1 MPSKGDERM
10 QCASRCFLWGM
21 AIVWLMLSVAHAG
34 EVVLTTGERFSSD
47 KIWEEKDK
55 IRFNMQGLVV
65 SVDKADVASIVRD
78 DGAAPRPGDRN
89 PAPHPPSKMQ
99 PQPAPAAH
107 STTQPPRTAPASS
120 DRHVSTPAPSAH
132 LPHEKSGKEY
142 GNHQKVSGIGFD
154 GLTWRMRP
162 SDLPGLS
169 KIKTEAIYGGVD
181 QYWQPDGP
189 LSLGDALLDGLVFG
203 FWQNR
208 LYTITMWV
216 DGKPGY
222 ERLKRSIFKRYGR
235 GEKGKKSDQDRYVW
249 VKDKTTDRLL
259 EFDAKR
265 NIGIFWM
272 RSRDLDAHIKSL
284 YPLSASG

>member
-1 MPSKGDERM
+1 MKR
-10 QCASRCFLWGM
+10 ASRLFLWGI
-21 AIVWLMLSVAHAG
+21 AALWLLLSVAHAG
-34 EVVLTTGERFSSD
+34 EIVLTSGERFSSD

-65 SVDKADVASIVRD
+65 SVDKADVASIIRD
-78 DGAAPRPGDRN
+78 DGAPPSPGHRN
-89 PAPHPPSKMQ
+89 PTPHSPSKKQ
-99 PQPAPAAH
+99 LQPAASAH
-107 STTQPPRTAPASS
+107 SATQPSRAAPSS
-120 DRHVSTPAPSAH
+120 SGQHVSAPAPSAP
-132 LPHEKSGKEY
+132 LSHEASGEEY
-142 GNHQKVSGIGFD
+142 GNDQIMRGIGFD
-154 GLTWRMRP
+154 SLTWHMRP

-189 LSLGDALLDGLVFG
+189 LSLGDALLDGLMFG

-222 ERLKRSIFKRYGR
+222 ERLKHSVFKRYGR

-249 VKDKTTDRLL
+249 VTDKTTDRLL

-284 YPLSASG
+284 YPVSASG

>member
-1 MPSKGDERM
+1 M
-10 QCASRCFLWGM
+10 QRASRMFLWGM
-21 AIVWLMLSVAHAG
+21 AALWLMLSVAHAG
-34 EVVLTTGERFSSD
+34 EIVLTSGERFSSD

-65 SVDKADVASIVRD
+65 SVDKADVASIIRD
-78 DGAAPRPGDRN
+78 DGAAPSPS
-89 PAPHPPSKMQ
+89 PSKMEK
-99 PQPAPAAH
+99 QPAPAAP
-107 STTQPPRTAPASS
+107 SATQPPRAA
-120 DRHVSTPAPSAH
+120 PAPSDRQA
-132 LPHEKSGKEY
+132 LAPAPSPRLSHEKSGEES
-142 GNHQKVSGIGFD
+142 GNFQKIRGIGLD
-154 GLTWRMRP
+154 GLTWHMRT
-162 SDLPGLS
+162 SDLSGLS

-216 DGKPGY
+216 DGKPAY
-222 ERLKRSIFKRYGR
+222 ERLKRSVFKRYGR

-249 VKDKTTDRLL
+249 VRDETTDRLL
-259 EFDAKR
+259 EFDTKR

-284 YPLSASG
+284 FPMSASG

>member
-1 MPSKGDERM
+1 MKRAGRL
-10 QCASRCFLWGM
+10 FLWGM
-21 AIVWLMLSVAHAG
+21 AMIWLMLSVAHAG

-47 KIWEEKDK
+47 KIWEEKGK

-65 SVDKADVASIVRD
+65 SVDKADVASILRD
-78 DGAAPRPGDRN
+78 DGADPSPGDRN
-89 PAPHPPSKMQ
+89 PTAHPPSKMQ
-99 PQPAPAAH
+99 QQPDPAAH
-107 STTQPPRTAPASS
+107 SATQPPRAAPSSS
-120 DRHVSTPAPSAH
+120 DRHVLEPAPSAH
-132 LPHEKSGKEY
+132 LSHEKSGEES
-142 GNHQKVSGIGFD
+142 GNHQKISGIGFD
-154 GLTWRMRP
+154 GLTWHMHP

-203 FWQNR
+203 FWKNR

-216 DGKPGY
+216 DGRPGY
-222 ERLKRSIFKRYGR
+222 ERLKRSVFKRYGR
-235 GEKGKKSDQDRYVW
+235 GEKGKKSDLDRYVW
-249 VKDKTTDRLL
+249 VQDKTTDRLL

-272 RSRDLDAHIKSL
+272 RSRDLDAHIKAL
-284 YPLSASG
+284 YPVSASG

>member
-1 MPSKGDERM
+1 MKRAGRLL
-10 QCASRCFLWGM
+10 LWGM
-21 AIVWLMLSVAHAG
+21 AIVWLLLSVAHAG
-34 EVVLTTGERFSSD
+34 EVVLTTGERFTSD
-47 KIWEEKDK
+47 KIWVEKDK

-65 SVDKADVASIVRD
+65 SVDKADVASIDRD
-78 DGAAPRPGDRN
+78 DGAAPRPGDRK
-89 PAPHPPSKMQ
+89 PASHPPQKMQ
-99 PQPAPAAH
+99 PHPAPAAH
-107 STTQPPRTAPASS
+107 PATQPPHDASASS
-120 DRHVSTPAPSAH
+120 DRHVLEHSPSAH
-132 LPHEKSGKEY
+132 LSHEAPGAES

-154 GLTWRMRP
+154 GLTWHMRP
-162 SDLPGLS
+162 GDLPGLS

-189 LSLGDALLDGLVFG
+189 LSLGDTLLDGLVFG

-208 LYTITMWV
+208 LYTIKMWV
-216 DGKPGY
+216 DGKRGY
-222 ERLKRSIFKRYGR
+222 ERLKHSIFKRYGR

-284 YPLSASG
+284 YPVSASG